1 MSQLQAYPVGG
12 VDYPSTMQ
20 EFDQWFS
27 TEKQCMEYLQQ
38 LRWPDGFRCP
48 GCNGTKGWQMA
59 EGLIRCSKC
68 KQKTSILAG
77 TIFHGT
83 RKPLRLWFQAIWY
96 VTSQKFGGN
105 ALGLKRVLGLGSY
118 QTAWSWLH
126 KMRRAM
132 VRPGRNKLHG
142 IVEVDETLV
151 GGEGKGGKRGRG
163 AERKSIVVI
172 ALEIHE
178 PIGYGRV
185 RMKRVSDF
193 SSESL
198 IPFVRDVVQRGSEV
212 HTDSWGGYNELEGLG
227 YIHEKINV
235 AATGDPAHVLMP
247 GVHRVS
253 SLLKRWL
260 LGTHQGAVSGKHLD
274 YYLDEYSFRF
284 NRRNSNARGMLFYR
298 LLQQAVATGPFSYK
312 EIVHGKISDGSNK
325 I

>member
-1 MSQLQAYPVGG
+1 
-12 VDYPSTMQ
+12 
-20 EFDQWFS
+20 
-27 TEKQCMEYLQQ
+27 
-38 LRWPDGFRCP
+38 
-48 GCNGTKGWQMA
+48 MA

-151 GGEGKGGKRGRG
+151 GGEDKGGKRGRG

-193 SSESL
+193 SSKSL
-198 IPFVRDVVQRGSEV
+198 IAFVRDVVQRGSEV
-212 HTDSWGGYNELEGLG
+212 RTDSWGGTTNLKAWGIAIKKLTLPRPMTL
-227 YIHEKINV
+227 HMC
-235 AATGDPAHVLMP
+235 LC
-247 GVHRVS
+247 RVF
-253 SLLKRWL
+253 
-260 LGTHQGAVSGKHLD
+260 T
-274 YYLDEYSFRF
+274 EFP
-284 NRRNSNARGMLFYR
+284 LF
-298 LLQQAVATGPFSYK
+298 
-312 EIVHGKISDGSNK
+312 
-325 I
+325 

>member
-1 MSQLQAYPVGG
+1 MFQ
-12 VDYPSTMQ
+12 MQ
-20 EFDQWFS
+20 
-27 TEKQCMEYLQQ
+27 
-38 LRWPDGFRCP
+38 
-48 GCNGTKGWQMA
+48 TKD
-59 EGLIRCSKC
+59 IDSCRDDR
-68 KQKTSILAG
+68 
-77 TIFHGT
+77 FHGT

-132 VRPGRNKLHG
+132 VRPGRDKLSG
-142 IVEVDETLV
+142 IVEVNETIV
-151 GGEGKGGKRGRG
+151 GGEDRGGKRGRG

-185 RMKRVSDF
+185 RMKCVSDF
-193 SSESL
+193 SSSSL
-198 IPFVRDVVQRGSEV
+198 IPFVRGVVKLGSEIR
-212 HTDSWGGYNELEGLG
+212 TDSWGGYNDLERLG
-227 YIHEKINV
+227 YIHNKVNL

-247 GVHRVS
+247 GVHRIS

-274 YYLDEYSFRF
+274 YYLDEYTFRF
-284 NRRNSNARGMLFYR
+284 NRRTSKARGMLFYR
-298 LLQQAVATGPFSYK
+298 LLQQAVATRPLSYNK
-312 EIVHGKISDGSNK
+312 IVHGNGTPAS
-325 I
+325 

>member
-1 MSQLQAYPVGG
+1 
-12 VDYPSTMQ
+12 MQ

-27 TEKQCMEYLQQ
+27 TEKDCMEYLHK
-38 LRWPDGFRCP
+38 LRWPDGFQCP

-59 EGLIRCSKC
+59 NGLIRCSKC

-83 RKPLRLWFQAIWY
+83 RKPLKLWFQAIWY

-132 VRPGRNKLHG
+132 VRPGRDKLHG

-151 GGEGKGGKRGRG
+151 GGEDKGGKRGRG

-185 RMKRVSDF
+185 RMKRVSDY
-193 SSESL
+193 SSDSL
-198 IPFVRDVVQRGSEV
+198 IPFVQDVVQLGSEV
-212 HTDSWGGYNELEGLG
+212 HTDSWGGYNELGSLG
-227 YIHEKINV
+227 YIHNKINL

-247 GVHRVS
+247 GVHRIS

-274 YYLDEYSFRF
+274 YYLDEYTFRF
-284 NRRNSNARGMLFYR
+284 NRRKSNARGMLFYR
-298 LLQQAVATGPFSYK
+298 LLQQAVATDPFSYK
-312 EIVHGKISDGSNK
+312 EIVHGKMSDGSNRT
-325 I
+325 

>member
-1 MSQLQAYPVGG
+1 
-12 VDYPSTMQ
+12 
-20 EFDQWFS
+20 
-27 TEKQCMEYLQQ
+27 
-38 LRWPDGFRCP
+38 
-48 GCNGTKGWQMA
+48 MA

-68 KQKTSILAG
+68 KRKTSILAG

-132 VRPGRNKLHG
+132 VRPGRDKLAG
-142 IVEVDETLV
+142 IVEVDETIV
-151 GGEGKGGKRGRG
+151 GGEDRGGKRGRG

-193 SSESL
+193 SSSSL
-198 IPFVRDVVQRGSEV
+198 IPFVRGVVKLGSEIR
-212 HTDSWGGYNELEGLG
+212 TDSWGGYNDLERLG
-227 YIHEKINV
+227 YIHNKVNLS
-235 AATGDPAHVLMP
+235 ATGDPAHVLMP
-247 GVHRVS
+247 GVHRIS

-274 YYLDEYSFRF
+274 YYLDEYTFQF
-284 NRRNSNARGMLFYR
+284 NRRTSKARGMLFYR
-298 LLQQAVATGPFSYK
+298 LLQQAVATRPLSYNK
-312 EIVHGKISDGSNK
+312 IVHGNGTSVS
-325 I
+325 

>member
-1 MSQLQAYPVGG
+1 MGQPQAYPKGG
-12 VDYPSTMQ
+12 VDYPRTLQ

-27 TEKQCMEYLQQ
+27 TEEACIAYLQR

-48 GCNGTKGWQMA
+48 HCNGTKGWEMA
-59 EGLIRCSKC
+59 AGLIRCSKC

-83 RKPLRLWFQAIWY
+83 RKPIRLWFQAIWY
-96 VTSQKFGGN
+96 VTSQKFGGS

-132 VRPGRNKLHG
+132 VRPGRDKLGG
-142 IVEVDETLV
+142 IVEVDETLI
-151 GGEGKGGKRGRG
+151 GGEDRGGKRGRG
-163 AERKSIVVI
+163 AGRKSIVVI

-185 RMKRVSDF
+185 RMKRVPDF
-193 SSESL
+193 SSSSL
-198 IPFVRDVVQRGSEV
+198 IPFVKDVVERGTEIR
-212 HTDSWGGYNELEGLG
+212 TDSWGGYNELDRLG
-227 YIHEKINV
+227 YAHKKINLS
-235 AATGDPAHVLMP
+235 ATGDPDHVLMP
-247 GVHRVS
+247 GVHRIS

-274 YYLDEYSFRF
+274 YYLDEYTFRF
-284 NRRNSNARGMLFYR
+284 NRRTSKARGMLFYR
-298 LLQQAVATGPFSYK
+298 LIQQAVATGPFPYNK
-312 EIVHGKISDGSNK
+312 IVHGNGMPRL
-325 I
+325 

>member
-1 MSQLQAYPVGG
+1 
-12 VDYPSTMQ
+12 MQ

-27 TEKQCMEYLQQ
+27 TEKDCLEYLQK

-48 GCNGTKGWQMA
+48 GCNGTKSWQMA

-68 KQKTSILAG
+68 NQKTSILAG

-83 RKPLRLWFQAIWY
+83 RKPLKLWFQAIWY

-132 VRPGRNKLHG
+132 VRPGRGKLHG

-151 GGEGKGGKRGRG
+151 GGEDKGGKRGRG

-185 RMKRVSDF
+185 RMKRVFDF
-193 SSESL
+193 SSDSL
-198 IPFVRDVVQRGSEV
+198 IPFVQDVVQLGSEV
-212 HTDSWGGYNELEGLG
+212 HTDSWGGYNELES
-227 YIHEKINV
+227 
-235 AATGDPAHVLMP
+235 P
-247 GVHRVS
+247 GV
-253 SLLKRWL
+253 
-260 LGTHQGAVSGKHLD
+260 
-274 YYLDEYSFRF
+274 Y
-284 NRRNSNARGMLFYR
+284 
-298 LLQQAVATGPFSYK
+298 PP
-312 EIVHGKISDGSNK
+312 
-325 I
+325 